1 MIWWSWYDFLLFLVR
16 LNGSINKG
24 MWKPGWPS
32 VIGTHHLCTYM
43 MHDLV
48 QMNLLPLERLHCIFK
63 HHWNNCRS
71 LLHVGSTF
79 SFGGWLPSPNYYFA
93 LYFSGTLG
101 ASKDYEVQSCIWFS
115 YICWCQGTYW
125 ILVSWHTPVS
135 GKWVRSC
142 TWILIFDILWEI
154 HRLYFYFY
162 LCLWYKN
169 ILLRIYFSI
178 VIHNT
183 QMVI

>member
-1 MIWWSWYDFLLFLVR
+1 MTLLIMIWWSWYDFLLFLVR

-79 SFGGWLPSPNYYFA
+79 SFGDDSPVPTTILLYISQVHLGPVKIMKYNHVFDSVISADAKGLIEYWSPDTLQFPENEYVLVHGFWFLIFYGKYIGYIFIFIYVYDIRTFYYV
-93 LYFSGTLG
+93 Y
-101 ASKDYEVQSCIWFS
+101 
-115 YICWCQGTYW
+115 
-125 ILVSWHTPVS
+125 ILV
-135 GKWVRSC
+135 
-142 TWILIFDILWEI
+142 
-154 HRLYFYFY
+154 
-162 LCLWYKN
+162 
-169 ILLRIYFSI
+169 
-178 VIHNT
+178 
-183 QMVI
+183 